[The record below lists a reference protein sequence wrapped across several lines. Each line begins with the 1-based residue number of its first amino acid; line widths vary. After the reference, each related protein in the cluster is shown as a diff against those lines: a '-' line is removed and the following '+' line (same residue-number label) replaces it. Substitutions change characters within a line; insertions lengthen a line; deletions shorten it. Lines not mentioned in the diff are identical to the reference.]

1 MWISSDEVTVCAEE
15 DVFKIILTW
24 VDRER
29 LERKKYLA
37 ELFRKVRLVYTPRD
51 YLHSDILTDD
61 LVTENEGCMDL
72 ARDAMKFIDSGNYH
86 HLDVK
91 PTNSLETSVIVD
103 CGKGSRTEEEILCYD
118 PHENDWSSFPGKVP
132 PDTSKVI
139 SSRGQLYF
147 ISQRENS
154 LLGYDSF
161 SNSWISLPYEEK
173 GYYLMCLQEMKMKFT
188 HCCPKRNYFVLSASL
203 LCTQL

>member
-1 MWISSDEVTVCAEE
+1 MVATTQEYLNLSSKEVKLWISSDEVTVCAEE

-37 ELFRKVRLVYTPRD
+37 ELFRKVRLVYVPRD

-72 ARDAMKFIDSGNYH
+72 VRDAMKFIDSGNYH
-86 HLDVK
+86 HPGVK
-91 PTNSLETSVIVD
+91 PTKSLETSVIVV
-103 CGKGSRTEEEILCYD
+103 CRKVLERKRKFYVTILTRITGLVFLAKYPSIQAKLSPVEVSSILYPNGKTG
-118 PHENDWSSFPGKVP
+118 
-132 PDTSKVI
+132 
-139 SSRGQLYF
+139 
-147 ISQRENS
+147 

-173 GYYLMCLQEMKMKFT
+173 GYYLMCLQEM
-188 HCCPKRNYFVLSASL
+188 
-203 LCTQL
+203 